1 MHVIFIGE
9 KIGEI
14 CYNDIKRV
22 EIVRKA
28 FLEQPKLPIVADVI
42 VSYFQHKYYLNDTC
56 LNDKK
61 MQFVYKNY
69 FPLGICHNFKIKK

>member
-56 LNDKK
+56 LNDK
-61 MQFVYKNY
+61 NA
-69 FPLGICHNFKIKK
+69 ICLQKIFSAWYLP

>member
-14 CYNDIKRV
+14 CYYDIKRV

-28 FLEQPKLPIVADVI
+28 FLEQPKLPIVADAI

-61 MQFVYKNY
+61 CNLSTKNI
-69 FPLGICHNFKIKK
+69 FRLVFAIILK